1 MSTTAVVGVKSK
13 SVVTGRLQTVVLTL
27 IDKDTEIIDDYQN
40 YYALAPLFQR
50 DDYSLINDEVIN
62 TSKDK
67 SIVPQALASTVLSLI
82 GSGLI
87 VYDYP
92 TVGVLL
98 NLAISL
104 PFIYTSNRIEH
115 KAIDGKNRLIS
126 KIKADLDNFKL

>member
-13 SVVTGRLQTVVLTL
+13 SVVTGRLQTFVLTL
-27 IDKDTEIIDDYQN
+27 I
-40 YYALAPLFQR
+40 
-50 DDYSLINDEVIN
+50 
-62 TSKDK
+62 DK